1 MNSQLHKKIGKIFE
15 DELIRENGG
24 PSILCDIYDKL
35 TDGND
40 YAENCLGEN
49 FNQLIQCIRIDFF
62 ANYKPSA
69 ETTVA
74 FYFGTYNYWLYLIVE
89 RFEFIFEVLN
99 PDNKYKPLCDYKI
112 KEYKTFK
119 KVKDWCI
126 FFKHPREFTFAHWPT
141 YVFETDV
148 KRINQAKENN
158 ETIIDYE
165 YVKANFTKNG
175 KKLPLLENNPNIVV
189 ILPDLVDLTKDYID
203 EVIKFITFIC
213 KNDFIASIL
222 RSKSTIDDYYKE
234 FFELIDSIAIDTQDG
249 SIEVEIQKNV
259 ENDIIISK

>member
-1 MNSQLHKKIGKIFE
+1 MNPKFHKTLGKIFE

-35 TDGND
+35 IDGNE

-49 FNQLIQCIRIDFF
+49 FNQLIQCIRFDFF
-62 ANYKPSA
+62 KNYKPSK
-69 ETTVA
+69 ETTTA

-99 PDNKYKPLCDYKI
+99 PEGKNKHFRDFKT
-112 KEYKTFK
+112 KEFKTFK

-141 YVFETDV
+141 YIFETDLT
-148 KRINQAKENN
+148 KIEQARENK
-158 ETIIDYE
+158 ETIIDYD
-165 YVKANFTKNG
+165 YVEKNFTKNG
-175 KKLPLLENNPNIVV
+175 TRLPCLENNPNVV
-189 ILPDLVDLTKDYID
+189 VVLPDLVDLTKEYID
-203 EVIKFITFIC
+203 ELIKFIDFIC

-222 RSKSTIDDYYKE
+222 KSKSTIDDYYKE
-234 FFELIDSIAIDTQDG
+234 FLDFIENIKIDTPDG

-259 ENDIIISK
+259 ENDAINI